1 MQVWTE
7 VDRCKSPMIRA
18 LAAWWTSNRGAS
30 GLPDR
35 RDFDPAAFKALMPN
49 LVIAEVEPEP
59 FRIRYRLVGT
69 RVAQFTGFDFTGRYL
84 DELIAL
90 GSTSAWQNQYAA
102 AFASRQPLYGSIAEP
117 TTSGGT
123 FTFEF
128 GLFPVTLGGEAVEQF
143 IALEDYF
150 GASITSAQV
159 QVGPSFDVG

>member
-1 MQVWTE
+1 VLTWTD
-7 VDRCKSPMIRA
+7 VDLCKSRMVHA
-18 LAAWWTSNRGAS
+18 LNDWWISKKVTS

-35 RDFDPAAFKALMPN
+35 RSFDPAEFKPLMPN
-49 LVIAEVEPEP
+49 LVLVEIEQAP

-69 RVAQFTGFDFTGRYL
+69 RVAHFTGFDFTGRYL

-90 GSTSAWQNQYAA
+90 GSTSEWQNQYAA
-102 AFASRQPLYGSIAEP
+102 ACASRHPVFGSITEP

-128 GLFPVTLGGEAVEQF
+128 GLFPVSTGGSDVRQF
-143 IALEDYF
+143 IAVEDYF

-159 QVGPSFDVG
+159 LPIGQKSG

>member
-1 MQVWTE
+1 MVH
-7 VDRCKSPMIRA
+7 A
-18 LAAWWTSNRGAS
+18 LNDWWLSSREAG

-35 RDFDPAAFKALMPN
+35 RSFDPAAFKALMPN
-49 LVIAEVEPEP
+49 LMVTEIEQDP

-90 GSTSAWQNQYAA
+90 GSANEWQDQYLAASAGRHPIFGA
-102 AFASRQPLYGSIAEP
+102 ITEP

-128 GLFPVTLGGEAVEQF
+128 GLFPLTAGDSAVRQF
-143 IALEDYF
+143 IAVEDYF
-150 GASITSAQV
+150 GASINSAQV
-159 QVGPSFDVG
+159 TPVKPGPG

>member
-1 MQVWTE
+1 MLAWTD
-7 VDRCKSPMIRA
+7 VDRCKSKMVHA
-18 LAAWWTSNRGAS
+18 LNTWWISNKEAS

-35 RDFDPAAFKALMPN
+35 RSFDPAAFKTLMPN
-49 LVIAEVEPEP
+49 LVVVEVEQDP
-59 FRIRYRLVGT
+59 FRLRYRLVGT

-90 GSTSAWQNQYAA
+90 GSTSEWQNQYAA
-102 AFASRQPLYGSIAEP
+102 ACANGQPVFGAITEP

-128 GLFPVTLGGEAVEQF
+128 GLFPISAGGATVRQF
-143 IALEDYF
+143 ISVEDYF

-159 QVGPSFDVG
+159 VSTGQHAG

>member
-1 MQVWTE
+1 MVH
-7 VDRCKSPMIRA
+7 A
-18 LAAWWTSNRGAS
+18 LNTWWTSNREAG
-30 GLPDR
+30 GLPER
-35 RDFDPAAFKALMPN
+35 RSFDPAAFKTLMPN
-49 LVIAEVEPEP
+49 LVVVEVEHDP

-90 GSTSAWQNQYAA
+90 GSTSEWQNQYAA
-102 AFASRQPLYGSIAEP
+102 ACANRQPVFGAITEP

-128 GLFPVTLGGEAVEQF
+128 GLFPVSAGGATVGQF
-143 IALEDYF
+143 IAVEDYF

-159 QVGPSFDVG
+159 LTTGQNIGG